1 VNIDRG
7 LRLYMKIRIYQLG
20 SCSDCINELLR
31 IGETLLE
38 MILEEGMET
47 ISPMMTQINTEIES
61 CDAALVEG
69 AMVSNEDEEKLKAI
83 RGKSKILVALGT
95 CALLGGIPA

>member
-1 VNIDRG
+1 
-7 LRLYMKIRIYQLG
+7 
-20 SCSDCINELLR
+20 
-31 IGETLLE
+31 
-38 MILEEGMET
+38 
-47 ISPMMTQINTEIES
+47 S